1 VATQSPIFMYIFSL
15 LATCFITCTISGL
28 YLFFVAQ
35 RQVNAELK
43 HPYLKHKPF
52 GQYPFS
58 IRAAIFL
65 DYFLRL
71 MFPRTKFWIVGHANE
86 QLAHVDPGI
95 LGRMLAGPDRHDRA
109 LDHAAAG
116 RLIAAMQLRAFDPAD
131 FDALASWFDSQRA
144 VSQWGG
150 SHVRHPLTAAQ
161 FEVMLAEGRG
171 TRPQRQCWTAWHED
185 RAVGHGQIAWP
196 STCPTSSAWN

>member
-1 VATQSPIFMYIFSL
+1 MATQSPIFIYIFSL

-86 QLAHVDPGI
+86 QLAHVDPKRVPLAVKWPIVGFWGACW
-95 LGRMLAGPDRHDRA
+95 LG
-109 LDHAAAG
+109 
-116 RLIAAMQLRAFDPAD
+116 LIAMI
-131 FDALASWFDSQRA
+131 ALW
-144 VSQWGG
+144 
-150 SHVRHPLTAAQ
+150 T
-161 FEVMLAEGRG
+161 MLLLGA
-171 TRPQRQCWTAWHED
+171 
-185 RAVGHGQIAWP
+185 
-196 STCPTSSAWN
+196 